1 MIFPFLNRRG
11 RARSHCMS
19 TEAIEKPLTYEEERG
34 KPLPSRNHSS
44 IQMNLGAEFM
54 RHREFRVHSELT
66 LDINGKSY
74 TPDLS
79 IYPRTPLNLRHD
91 VARCPDPPL
100 LVVEI
105 FSPQQG
111 TQDVLD
117 KVDAYFAFGVKSCW
131 VVSPP
136 MHSIQILTADG
147 KETVLNSG
155 TATDPVTGLTA
166 DLAAVFS

>member
-1 MIFPFLNRRG
+1 
-11 RARSHCMS
+11 MS
-19 TEAIEKPLTYEEERG
+19 TASIETPLTYEEERG
-34 KPLPSRNHSS
+34 KPMPSLNHG
-44 IQMNLGAEFM
+44 IVQANLIGQFLAN
-54 RHREFRVHSELT
+54 RDFRVVSELT
-66 LDINGKSY
+66 LAMPGKPL

-79 IYPRTPLNLRHD
+79 IYPRAPVDLRHD
-91 VARCPDPPL
+91 VSRHPDPPL

-111 TQDVLD
+111 TQEVLD

-147 KETVLNSG
+147 RETVLTSG
-155 TATDPVTGLTA
+155 TAIDPVTGLTA
-166 DLAAVFS
+166 DLGAVFS

>member
-1 MIFPFLNRRG
+1 MSELALNI
-11 RARSHCMS
+11 H
-19 TEAIEKPLTYEEERG
+19 G
-34 KPLPSRNHSS
+34 KP
-44 IQMNLGAEFM
+44 
-54 RHREFRVHSELT
+54 
-66 LDINGKSY
+66 Y

-79 IYPRTPLNLRHD
+79 IYPRTPLDLRRD
-91 VARCPDPPL
+91 VARRTDPPL

-111 TQDVLD
+111 TQEVMDKLDV
-117 KVDAYFAFGVKSCW
+117 YFDFGVKSCW

-147 KETVLNSG
+147 RETVLNSG